1 MRIEALEAIKSDGY
15 VLDKDVVKSVP
26 DEIGAAWCA
35 AGWARDTAGLVPT
48 GDRKVIETRVKVDT
62 SALMTNTSVPGVK

>member
-15 VLDKDVVKSVP
+15 VLDQEDVKSVP
-26 DEIGAAWCA
+26 DEIGAKWCA

-62 SALMTNTSVPGVK
+62 SALAATVSIPGVK